1 MSEINIR
8 KAVLSDLPYFYE
20 ICLKTGND
28 GKDATD
34 LYHDPYLLGH
44 HYAAPYLLFPDAIC
58 ITAEYQYRPQGYIIA
73 APDTISFLK
82 WIEENWLPPLRQQY
96 RQPYPQE
103 LIRSEKEGWLIK
115 AIHEKKYPVDT
126 NAMPYIKDYPAHL
139 HIDMLPCLQGK
150 GLGRAL
156 MDKLF
161 AELKSK
167 GVPGCHLGVSASNQG
182 AVGFYKKL
190 GFTVLKEFDW
200 GLEMGKGVE

>member
-44 HYAAPYLLFPDAIC
+44 YYAAPYLLFPDAIC
-58 ITAEYQYRPQGYIIA
+58 IAVEYQYRPQGYIIA
-73 APDTISFLK
+73 APDTIAFNK
-82 WIEENWLPPLRQQY
+82 WLEENWLPPLRQQY
-96 RQPYPQE
+96 SQPYPAE
-103 LIRSEKEGWLIK
+103 LIRSEKENWLVNT
-115 AIHEKKYPVDT
+115 IHEKKYPVDT
-126 NAMPYIKDYPAHL
+126 SAIPYIKDYPAHL

-161 AELKSK
+161 SELKSK

-200 GLEMGKGVE
+200 GLEMGKVVG